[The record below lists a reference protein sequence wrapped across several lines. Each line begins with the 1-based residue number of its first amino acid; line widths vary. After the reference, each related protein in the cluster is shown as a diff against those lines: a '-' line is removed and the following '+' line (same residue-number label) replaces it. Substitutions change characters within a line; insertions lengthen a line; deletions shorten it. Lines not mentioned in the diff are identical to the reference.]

1 LIYGLLVDGSA
12 RGKEQGEAMNVRRPW
27 TKILTIESGKGTGKK
42 VIAHPVWGEDYDP
55 IPAKIHVTVNSDTGE
70 KVIGKIDGPFKSIE
84 ETEELAVKFA
94 VEWYD
99 RGNA

>member
-1 LIYGLLVDGSA
+1 
-12 RGKEQGEAMNVRRPW
+12 MNVDRPW

-42 VIAHPVWGEDYDP
+42 VMAQPVWGEDHDP
-55 IPAKIHVTVNSDTGE
+55 VPALIHVTVNNDLGE

-84 ETEELAVKFA
+84 ESEELAVKFA